1 MAENNM
7 KECPYCREK
16 IDKEDVKCK
25 YCDSLL
31 NAEASSEIEPDRTES
46 PAQKIIVVK
55 SSRKKWLLWL
65 PVLFVLTV
73 ILIILG
79 EPLATPDNEIA
90 VEDSEAELEAE
101 QTEEDVLREERETTE
116 SDQPENKEWEA
127 GSEGDTV
134 TVKSIISKYKPEFE
148 ALEEEITAE
157 LITLFN
163 AAMQEYEQANG
174 GVLFQF
180 QLVNKYMRKIQ
191 QLEDRADERFY
202 RLLDQMEEEL
212 LKHDLPTDVISE
224 LEEDYLRDKQEKK
237 RELTNF
243 LKKPDNW

>member
-1 MAENNM
+1 MAENSK
-7 KECPYCREK
+7 KECPYCREE
-16 IDKEDVKCK
+16 IDNEDVKCK

-31 NAEASSEIEPDRTES
+31 NAEASSEIEPDRTER

-55 SSRKKWLLWL
+55 SSRKKWLLWV
-65 PVLFVLTV
+65 PVLL
-73 ILIILG
+73 ILIVFLIFLG
-79 EPLATPDNEIA
+79 ESLATSDNDLIID
-90 VEDSEAELEAE
+90 DSEAELEAE
-101 QTEEDVLREERETTE
+101 QTEEDVLREERETIE
-116 SDQPENKEWEA
+116 SDQPEHKKWEA
-127 GSEGDTV
+127 GSEEDTV
-134 TVKSIISKYKPEFE
+134 TVESITSKYEPKFE

-157 LITLFN
+157 LVTLFN

-174 GVLFQF
+174 GFLFQI

-212 LKHDLPTDVISE
+212 LKHDLPADVISE
-224 LEEDYLRDKQEKK
+224 IEEDYLRDKQEKK

-243 LKKPDNW
+243 LKKPGNW